1 MEVLLLDEQFAAAGS
16 SCPDC
21 GLLGPAGLRTC
32 PADGRELEAL
42 EDLTDAAIELAL
54 QGAGEMLAVRER
66 REEFEER
73 AGGIAALLRF

>member
-1 MEVLLLDEQFAAAGS
+1 MR
-16 SCPDC
+16 
-21 GLLGPAGLRTC
+21 LLGPAGLRTC
-32 PADGRELEAL
+32 PVDGRELEAL

-54 QGAGEMLAVRER
+54 QGAGEILAVRER